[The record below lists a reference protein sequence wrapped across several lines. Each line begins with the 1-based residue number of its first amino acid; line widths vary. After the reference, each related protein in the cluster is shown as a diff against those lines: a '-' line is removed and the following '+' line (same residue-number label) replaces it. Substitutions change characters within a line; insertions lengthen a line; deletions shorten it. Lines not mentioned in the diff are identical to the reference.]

1 MLFPNLPDSS
11 RVWVYQS
18 QTKIAADIQEAIKA
32 KLNVFVQGW
41 AAHGNELFGAAEI
54 VDDYFIVL
62 AVDESKV
69 PASGCS
75 IDTSVHFIRQIGQDF
90 QLDFFNRLNILIIE
104 NGSPKIIHFN
114 DVSSYSDSIIYN
126 PLIQSLGELRSS
138 WKVKVSASQFA

>member
-1 MLFPNLPDSS
+1 MLFPHLPDSS
-11 RVWVYQS
+11 RVWAYQS
-18 QTKIAADIQEAIKA
+18 QTKIAADVQEAIKA

-41 AAHGNELFGAAEI
+41 AAHGNELFGAAEV

-90 QLDFFNRLNILIIE
+90 QLDFFNRTPHP
-104 NGSPKIIHFN
+104 G
-114 DVSSYSDSIIYN
+114 
-126 PLIQSLGELRSS
+126 
-138 WKVKVSASQFA
+138 

>member
-54 VDDYFIVL
+54 VDDYFIIL